1 MIKTTLKLAFRN
13 LAKNKVH
20 AIINITGLAIG
31 FAVFILIGLYL
42 KYEYSWDKI
51 NSKYDRIYRVQQK
64 VNLST
69 GTEYWTQTQA
79 ALAKYIRENY
89 PEAENTVLLREAWG
103 EFLSS
108 DDVQTFFD
116 GDGYYAEQ
124 SVFDVFTYDFI
135 EGNKATSLTDPY
147 SIVLSDKMADKLF
160 PHEDALGKY
169 VKLEKKYDL
178 KVTGIYKELPFNT
191 IVRPSYIIP
200 IQLFEKTNN
209 WQNALNNWTATSFQ
223 TFVLLKKGADEKL
236 LENKIAH
243 LLDEYEVL
251 KKQNTL
257 YLLPLK
263 DAFLHPNDRNDYM
276 VAIFLYGM
284 IAVFILLLASVNFI
298 NLTTAN
304 SSTRAKEI
312 GIKKVSG
319 SNRQTLIRQFLSE
332 SVIIALIAMNVAF
345 VMAKLFLPVFS
356 RIINR
361 ELQFTYSEN
370 YEFIIALLGIA
381 VIIGLLSGIYP
392 ALFLSSFKTIN
403 ILKTN
408 IFKNQTGKI
417 GFKKVLITFQLFISV
432 FLIIGTL
439 MVLKQVNHMMT
450 MDKGFNMHDIVYARF
465 RSEKENGTIKDLRN
479 RLLRYPE
486 IENVTISKT
495 VPFRGSEGRSI
506 NWEGSGDEQINTK
519 YNEVDENFLETYQ
532 IKLVQGRNFQADSKS
547 DIKEC
552 IINQTALKV
561 FGWKNPI
568 GKKLFDNKYQ
578 VVGVVKDFHYANMHD
593 KIEPYIFVL
602 HSGNTYG
609 GNIYSIRVKP
619 DNILQTRR
627 KITEVFNDYF
637 PDDAFEFQF
646 LEDRFSKNFAYIIW
660 DAVNKTFKFFSIL
673 AILIS
678 IIGLFG
684 LISFTAK
691 KRVKEMGIRKVFGST
706 PKQIYLLLAKEYI
719 PLLLVAIILGSVGA
733 FIFYRYLPGAYKYHI
748 QIWEYAFAWLIT
760 ILIVLITISYQ
771 SIMVALRN
779 PVESLRYE

>member
-1 MIKTTLKLAFRN
+1 
-13 LAKNKVH
+13 
-20 AIINITGLAIG
+20 
-31 FAVFILIGLYL
+31 
-42 KYEYSWDKI
+42 
-51 NSKYDRIYRVQQK
+51 
-64 VNLST
+64 
-69 GTEYWTQTQA
+69 
-79 ALAKYIRENY
+79 
-89 PEAENTVLLREAWG
+89 
-103 EFLSS
+103 
-108 DDVQTFFD
+108 
-116 GDGYYAEQ
+116 
-124 SVFDVFTYDFI
+124 
-135 EGNKATSLTDPY
+135 
-147 SIVLSDKMADKLF
+147 MADRLF

-209 WQNALNNWTATSFQ
+209 WENFLNNWTATSFQ
-223 TFVLLKKGADEKL
+223 TFVLLKKGADEKV

-251 KKQNTL
+251 KKQHTL

-370 YEFIIALLGIA
+370 YGFIIALLGIA
-381 VIIGLLSGIYP
+381 IIIGLLSGIYP

-403 ILKTN
+403 VLKTN
-408 IFKNQTGKI
+408 IFKNQSGKI
-417 GFKKVLITFQLFISV
+417 GFKKVLVTFQLFISV

-450 MDKGFNMHDIVYARF
+450 MDKGFNMHNIIYARF

-506 NWEGSGDEQINTK
+506 NWEGSGDEQINTR

-532 IKLVQGRNFQADSKS
+532 IKLVKGRNFQADSKS

-561 FGWKNPI
+561 FGWKDPI

-602 HSGNTYG
+602 HSDRTYG

-627 KITEVFNDYF
+627 KITEVFDDYF
-637 PDDAFEFQF
+637 PDDAFDFQF
-646 LEDRFSKNFAYIIW
+646 LEDQFSKNFAYIIW

-691 KRVKEMGIRKVFGST
+691 KRVKEMGIRKVFGCT

-733 FIFYRYLPGAYKYHI
+733 FIFYRYLPGAYKYHM
-748 QIWEYAFAWLIT
+748 QIWEYAIAWLIT

>member
-1 MIKTTLKLAFRN
+1 MT
-13 LAKNKVH
+13 KV
-20 AIINITGLAIG
+20 L
-31 FAVFILIGLYL
+31 
-42 KYEYSWDKI
+42 
-51 NSKYDRIYRVQQK
+51 
-64 VNLST
+64 
-69 GTEYWTQTQA
+69 
-79 ALAKYIRENY
+79 
-89 PEAENTVLLREAWG
+89 
-103 EFLSS
+103 
-108 DDVQTFFD
+108 
-116 GDGYYAEQ
+116 
-124 SVFDVFTYDFI
+124 
-135 EGNKATSLTDPY
+135 EG
-147 SIVLSDKMADKLF
+147 
-160 PHEDALGKY
+160 
-169 VKLEKKYDL
+169 
-178 KVTGIYKELPFNT
+178 
-191 IVRPSYIIP
+191 
-200 IQLFEKTNN
+200 
-209 WQNALNNWTATSFQ
+209 
-223 TFVLLKKGADEKL
+223 
-236 LENKIAH
+236 KIAH

-251 KKQNTL
+251 KKQHTL

-263 DAFLHPNDRNDYM
+263 DAFLHPNDQNDYM
-276 VAIFLYGM
+276 VAIFLYGL

-345 VMAKLFLPVFS
+345 VVAKLFLPVFS

-370 YEFIIALLGIA
+370 YGFIIALFGIA
-381 VIIGLLSGIYP
+381 IIIGLLSGIYP

-408 IFKNQTGKI
+408 IFKNQSGKI

-450 MDKGFNMHDIVYARF
+450 MDRGFNIHNIIYAQF
-465 RSEKENGTIKDLRN
+465 KSKKENGTIKDLRN
-479 RLLRYPE
+479 RFLHYPE
-486 IENVTISKT
+486 IENVTISLNA
-495 VPFRGSEGRSI
+495 PFRGNEGRSI
-506 NWEGSGDEQINTK
+506 NWEGSGDEQINAR
-519 YNEVDENFLETYQ
+519 YNRVDEHFLETYQ
-532 IKLVQGRNFQADSKS
+532 IKLVQGRNFMADSKS

-552 IINQTALKV
+552 IINQAALKV
-561 FGWKNPI
+561 FGWKDPI
-568 GKKLFDNKYQ
+568 GKKLYDNQYQ
-578 VVGVVKDFHYANMHD
+578 VMGVVKDFHYANMHD

-609 GNIYSIRVKP
+609 ENIYSIRVKP
-619 DNILQTRR
+619 DNILLTRR
-627 KITEVFNDYF
+627 KITEVFDDYF
-637 PDDAFEFQF
+637 PNDAFEFWF
-646 LEDRFSKNFAYIIW
+646 LENQFYQNDAYKNW
-660 DAVNKTFKFFSIL
+660 NGVNKTFKFFSIL

-706 PKQIYLLLAKEYI
+706 PKQIYFLLAKEYI
-719 PLLLVAIILGSVGA
+719 PLLLASIILGSVGA
-733 FIFYRYLPGAYKYHI
+733 FILYHHLPGAYKYHM
-748 QIWEYAFAWLIT
+748 QIWEYVIAWLIT
-760 ILIVLITISYQ
+760 ILFVLLTISYQ